1 MWDMLYQRYSNPTVL
16 LNQFIE
22 TGRLDEFVLEFIDIR
37 NQEMKEKVQWEF
49 YLHRVHDMTW
59 DEFTNIN
66 EQPEEQE
73 ADMDK
78 VEAQVKASIGILEN
92 FRVN

>member
-1 MWDMLYQRYSNPTVL
+1 ML
-16 LNQFIE
+16 LNQFVE
-22 TGRLDEFVLEFIDIR
+22 TGRLSEYVLELIEIK
-37 NQEMKEKVQWEF
+37 NEEMKEKVRWEF
-49 YLHRVHDMTW
+49 FLNKVNDMSW
-59 DEFTNIN
+59 AEFWNAS

-78 VEAQVKASIGILEN
+78 IEAQVKASIGILEN

>member
-1 MWDMLYQRYSNPTVL
+1 ML

-22 TGRLDEFVLEFIDIR
+22 AGRLSEYVLELIEIK
-37 NQEMKEKVQWEF
+37 NEEMKEKVRWEF
-49 YLHRVHDMTW
+49 FLNKVNDMTW
-59 DEFTNIN
+59 SEFWNAS

-78 VEAQVKASIGILEN
+78 IEAQVKASIGILEN
-92 FRVN
+92 FRTN

>member
-1 MWDMLYQRYSNPTVL
+1 MML
-16 LNQFIE
+16 LNQFVE
-22 TGRLDEFVLEFIDIR
+22 TGRLSEYVLELIEIK
-37 NQEMKEKVQWEF
+37 NEETKEKVRWEF
-49 YLHRVHDMTW
+49 FLNKVNDMSW
-59 DEFTNIN
+59 AEFWSAS

-78 VEAQVKASIGILEN
+78 IEAQVKASIGILEN